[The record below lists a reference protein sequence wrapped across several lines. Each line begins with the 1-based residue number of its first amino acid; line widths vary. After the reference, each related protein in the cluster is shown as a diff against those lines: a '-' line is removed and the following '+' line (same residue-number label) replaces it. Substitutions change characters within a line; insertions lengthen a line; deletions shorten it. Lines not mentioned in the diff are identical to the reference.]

1 MSFEHVFDQLEIS
14 THPFAVC
21 ELRGKCDMDIGQE
34 ANVSLHYILTGEGEL
49 TIQGG
54 PAIQVS
60 PGSLVLVPALQSHA
74 LHSYGIANESFL
86 KCDSPELKLP
96 HMLKTDHTGDGQVT
110 ALCSHLQVG
119 LRGVVD
125 VINLI
130 RVPIVE
136 RVGSNDSLHST
147 LHQLLKELGNPTL
160 GSRAMIRTL
169 LTQCVI
175 EMLRK
180 RLVHDDGGLRW
191 MAALRDSTMWKALFT
206 MLDEPGAPH
215 TVESLAHSVGMSRSA
230 FAERFTDAYGSG
242 PIELLRDLRMRR
254 AAALLRSSNLPVKRI
269 AQLVGFNSRTAFSRV
284 FEQRSGQSPT
294 DYRRDVE
301 KD

>member
-96 HMLKTDHTGDGQVT
+96 HMLKTDHTLGQQCANHGATTKRWV
-110 ALCSHLQVG
+110 AKFLQ
-119 LRGVVD
+119 
-125 VINLI
+125 
-130 RVPIVE
+130 
-136 RVGSNDSLHST
+136 
-147 LHQLLKELGNPTL
+147 ELVQG
-160 GSRAMIRTL
+160 
-169 LTQCVI
+169 
-175 EMLRK
+175 
-180 RLVHDDGGLRW
+180 
-191 MAALRDSTMWKALFT
+191 
-206 MLDEPGAPH
+206 
-215 TVESLAHSVGMSRSA
+215 
-230 FAERFTDAYGSG
+230 
-242 PIELLRDLRMRR
+242 
-254 AAALLRSSNLPVKRI
+254 
-269 AQLVGFNSRTAFSRV
+269 
-284 FEQRSGQSPT
+284 
-294 DYRRDVE
+294 
-301 KD
+301 